1 MAGYVEA
8 RESVHLNV
16 GSYRNLVIFLRSH
29 PKENPPESSEPLVP
43 VREFSSPGNA
53 RKELDREVRE
63 LY

>member
-1 MAGYVEA
+1 MASYVEA
-8 RESVHLNV
+8 REFVHLNV
-16 GSYRNLVIFLRSH
+16 GSGRNLVIFLRPH
-29 PKENPPESSEPLVP
+29 PKEIPPEGSEPLVP